1 MSQNGIMSVLLA
13 YLIQLEQQGKYENPD
28 LIDEIFHNTIQKV
41 EDPLK
46 KLPLLL
52 CGMLRSLNG

>member
-13 YLIQLEQQGKYENPD
+13 YLIQLEQQGRQENPD
-28 LIDEIFHNTIQKV
+28 LIDEIFHNTIQNV
-41 EDPLK
+41 EDPLM

-52 CGMLRSLNG
+52 CGKLRSLDG